1 MKIAHQSD
9 LHLGKRVNGFSM
21 VPDQKHILEQ
31 ILTIIRDE
39 QANAVVIAGDVYDK
53 SVPSAE
59 AVELFDSFLTGLSQ
73 TGADIFVISGNHD
86 SAERIA
92 FGGELFRR
100 TGVFLSPVYD
110 GTVTCVENEDEY
122 GTVCFHLLPFIKP
135 VHVRTRFPEAV
146 IENYSDALE
155 TALSVCDL
163 SEDKRHILLTHQLV
177 TGAERSESEDISV
190 GGSENVDAEVF
201 SGFDYVALGH
211 LHRPQNV
218 GTNLR
223 YCGTPLKYSFSE
235 ANHEK
240 SVTMVELGAKGDVRI
255 RAVPLKPLH
264 DMKRIRGTYLELT
277 ARSYYKD
284 TDLQDRYLHVTLTD
298 EEDIPD
304 AIGRLRA
311 VYPYIMNL
319 EYDNRRT
326 RQDQNPLE
334 EAVTPESSPLE
345 LFSLLYEKQNNAP
358 MDAEE
363 VRIIRSL
370 MARIWEEDV

>member
-1 MKIAHQSD
+1 MKIAHLSD

-21 VPDQKHILEQ
+21 IPDQIHILDQ
-31 ILTIIRDE
+31 ITAVIRE
-39 QANAVVIAGDVYDK
+39 TAAEAVVIAGDVYDK

-59 AVELFDSFLTGLSQ
+59 AVELFDRFLTELSRL
-73 TGADIFVISGNHD
+73 AVDVFIISGNHD

-92 FGGELFRR
+92 FGADLLRSAR
-100 TGVFLSPVYD
+100 VYLSPVYD
-110 GTVTCVENEDEY
+110 GTVTCIEKEDSH
-122 GTVCFHLLPFIKP
+122 GTVCFHLLPFVKP
-135 VHVRTRFPEAV
+135 VHVRSRFPEAV

-163 SEDKRHILLTHQLV
+163 APEKRHVLVTHQLV

-201 SGFDYVALGH
+201 AGFDYVALGH

-218 GTNLR
+218 GKNLR

-240 SVTMVELGAKGDVRI
+240 SVTLVDLGPKGEVSI
-255 RAVPLKPLH
+255 STVPLSPLH

-284 TDLQDRYLHVTLTD
+284 TDLQNCYLHITLTD

-311 VYPYIMNL
+311 VYPCIMNL
-319 EYDNRRT
+319 EYDNCRT
-326 RQDQNPLE
+326 RRDQNPLE
-334 EAVTPESSPLE
+334 EAVTPESAPLE
-345 LFSLLYEKQNNAP
+345 LFALLYEKQNNAP
-358 MDAEE
+358 MDEE
-363 VRIIRSL
+363 EIRIIQRM

>member
-1 MKIAHQSD
+1 MKIAHLSD
-9 LHLGKRVNGFSM
+9 LHLGKRVNGYSM

-100 TGVFLSPVYD
+100 AGVFLSPVYD
-110 GTVTCVENEDEY
+110 GTVTCVEKEDEY

-163 SEDKRHILLTHQLV
+163 AEDKRHILLTHQLV

-240 SVTMVELGAKGDVRI
+240 SVTMVELGAKGDVLI
-255 RAVPLKPLH
+255 RTVPLKPLH

-358 MDAEE
+358 MDTEE

>member
-1 MKIAHQSD
+1 MKIAHLSD

-21 VPDQKHILEQ
+21 VPDQKYILEQ

-100 TGVFLSPVYD
+100 AGVFLSPVYD
-110 GTVTCVENEDEY
+110 GTVTCVEKEDEY

-163 SEDKRHILLTHQLV
+163 AEDKRHILLTHQLV

-358 MDAEE
+358 MDTEE